1 MDEYYIGNMLD
12 NNSKYEKINE
22 DNINEYNINEDK
34 NSKKKK
40 IMKSWIIKII
50 NSLKLK

>member
-12 NNSKYEKINE
+12 NNSKYDKINE
-22 DNINEYNINEDK
+22 DNINENNINEDK
-34 NSKKKK
+34 NSKKKL
-40 IMKSWIIKII
+40 MKSWIIKII